1 MVAHAEMV
9 RATSALTDLKG
20 MSLILVCFANALCI
34 GVLTVVFFN
43 SWHALVLFVHW
54 LLHWDWLWLT
64 LNGGCPIGRMGGW
77 FVLYFL

>member
-1 MVAHAEMV
+1 MVAHAEMA

-43 SWHALVLFVHW
+43 SWHALVLFVQPGPEPRELMLVLSCW
-54 LLHWDWLWLT
+54 
-64 LNGGCPIGRMGGW
+64 PSQGREQMRNC
-77 FVLYFL
+77 